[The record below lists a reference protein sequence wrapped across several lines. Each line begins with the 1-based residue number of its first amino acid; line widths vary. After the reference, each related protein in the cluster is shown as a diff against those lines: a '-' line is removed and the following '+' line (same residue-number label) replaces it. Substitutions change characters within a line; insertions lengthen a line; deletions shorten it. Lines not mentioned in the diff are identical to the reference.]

1 VNRIDHGVLGAAS
14 GLLYAKA
21 AQLGVGESVAAGAA
35 AWVFSR
41 GRLSPDGDQYGPLWT
56 REGWLLRLLGRLAS
70 WKVLGRLWT
79 VYARLLVFALGG
91 TLFPSW
97 REKAQAAG
105 DPAGHRRITHW
116 WGNAAFAG
124 AVLTAG
130 SAAWPGLWW
139 FLPWAGLIGW
149 SSHLTG
155 DALFGRKV
163 WGTDGH
169 GIPLGPWW
177 RYWSPVPQQF
187 RGRPVKGLRSD
198 GLTAHCFA
206 LGVAAPASAFLLL
219 SIAGI

>member
-105 DPAGHRRITHW
+105 DPAGHRRITH
-116 WGNAAFAG
+116 
-124 AVLTAG
+124 
-130 SAAWPGLWW
+130 
-139 FLPWAGLIGW
+139 GW
-149 SSHLTG
+149 G